1 MLRGDDCRRFSTLP
15 EQISSLEKRENA
27 SSTTPNRRALN
38 PENTTS
44 AHYRFSRSNQRNLHN
59 GKGSFM
65 DVQLLIFDCD
75 GVLVDSERLSAAV
88 LRTMAAELGV
98 PFTSSEALDFLRGR
112 KVATWV
118 EELSELV
125 PGGVPG
131 HFIEEFRTRA
141 AEMFDAHLR
150 PVPGVEQVLREV
162 RLPHCLASSAPI
174 EKIRHTL
181 RLTGLLPRFE
191 GRMYSAYEVGS
202 WKPEPGLFLHAA
214 QDRGV
219 RPENCV
225 VVEDSL
231 PGVRAGVAA
240 GMTVLGYAP
249 LGSGM
254 DRVLADAGAS
264 PFSAMSDLLGIL
276 ARLQRPGELPEPAP
290 PVAAH
295 AFGILRPLHGT
306 RG

>member
-1 MLRGDDCRRFSTLP
+1 MG
-15 EQISSLEKRENA
+15 
-27 SSTTPNRRALN
+27 
-38 PENTTS
+38 
-44 AHYRFSRSNQRNLHN
+44 RS
-59 GKGSFM
+59 SFM

-88 LRTMAAELGV
+88 MRTMAAELGV
-98 PFTSSEALDFLRGR
+98 AFTSEEALDLIRGR
-112 KVATWV
+112 KVAEWV

-125 PGGVPG
+125 SGGVPG
-131 HFIEEFRTRA
+131 GFVEEFRGRTA
-141 AEMFDAHLR
+141 AMFDAHLR
-150 PVPGVEQVLREV
+150 PVPGVEQVLRDV

-181 RLTGLLPRFE
+181 GLTGLLPHFE

-202 WKPEPGLFLHAA
+202 WKPAPGLFLHAA
-214 QDRGV
+214 RDLGM

-249 LGSGM
+249 HGSGM
-254 DRVLADAGAS
+254 EQVLAEAGAS
-264 PFSAMSDLLGIL
+264 PFSAMSELLGLIGH
-276 ARLQRPGELPEPAP
+276 LQQPGGVHEPAP
-290 PVAAH
+290 PTSAH
-295 AFGILRPLHGT
+295 AFEILRPLHGT